1 MNCLNCTH
9 LIIII
14 YFLACRWR
22 WTGFRCSRPRWC
34 PCLWTSSH
42 YARTLNCTSRVCV
55 TLNLWRVCLQTG
67 PEWIHS
73 PLTSLGHRTQGRS
86 ISLSVI
92 FSQLKTFPPR
102 WVSRKICVLES
113 LCQVLILK
121 NWQRPACFFSRFLTF
136 KSLSDGERERKL
148 IVLVRMSHNC
158 VVALRS
164 SWGNDCGQG
173 REGYRER
180 DRSEGRNVSSC
191 SYLAD
196 LMSTRSLSG
205 TWIWVVD
212 ILCCVGDSISEQ
224 PLLKHNSHSWNE
236 TQKQSS
242 QNTHVLTQGPFLF
255 MAWWEI

>member
-1 MNCLNCTH
+1 MVFQKWLKDRNLAKLGCDLCVNCLSCTH

-55 TLNLWRVCLQTG
+55 TPNLWRVCLQTG

-92 FSQLKTFPPR
+92 FSHLKTFPPR

-113 LCQVLILK
+113 PCQVVILK
-121 NWQRPACFFSRFLTF
+121 NWQRPACFFPDLWL
-136 KSLSDGERERKL
+136 LSHWVMEKERENEL
-148 IVLVRMSHNC
+148 CWWECHTIVWSPSGLPEEMA
-158 VVALRS
+158 VVGA
-164 SWGNDCGQG
+164 
-173 REGYRER
+173 ER
-180 DRSEGRNVSSC
+180 DAGN
-191 SYLAD
+191 
-196 LMSTRSLSG
+196 G
-205 TWIWVVD
+205 TGVKGGMFLVVP
-212 ILCCVGDSISEQ
+212 I
-224 PLLKHNSHSWNE
+224 
-236 TQKQSS
+236 
-242 QNTHVLTQGPFLF
+242 
-255 MAWWEI
+255 